1 MSDEQPPPPSA
12 EQNPSSTTAVI
23 APPGEEGQGTA
34 PPPFAP
40 ITPSVTARKDKPVAT
55 SGEVAIVLIAG
66 FLGNIALRT
75 TIGGFAGALVFALAV
90 MLVAGRVTKPS
101 AYIPLGLAAAL
112 IPWLAIRSSVAL
124 TFATFVMIGVLL
136 LVSGGFSMRGS
147 FFNTRVREIVAH
159 LMSPIYEWAIGSA
172 MVQRLVARAAAQQK
186 AVPLLRGVMVAVP
199 VLIVFTALL
208 ASAEPVF
215 ARVLQLD
222 NLPSLVG
229 HLALTAVVAVPL
241 LTVLSRAAHELDKD
255 DESSINLR
263 MVGPTEITVI
273 LGSVAVLFTVFVIT
287 QIVIAAGGASHVL
300 ETEGLTSAEHARQG
314 FFQLLW
320 VAGLASSLVAG
331 LRATRI
337 IEPERGAGRFV
348 PLSLVTLALTVV
360 IAGLSVQR
368 LFLHIGSF
376 GLTTARIWAL
386 AAALAIGI
394 AILLFAVSILGWRKE
409 QSWFPGAMVL
419 LAGVMVFGLN
429 LINPDAMVA
438 SYNLSNHETF
448 EVSDNTR
455 IGGDDLD
462 IVTIARLSDD
472 AIPTIIDRLGEAPGL
487 RDRICQRSDRFT
499 NYGPFD
505 YNWAEVRADNKLD
518 SLCGIRTQGGDFWNE
533 FAD

>member
-1 MSDEQPPPPSA
+1 M
-12 EQNPSSTTAVI
+12 
-23 APPGEEGQGTA
+23 APPGEDDTA
-34 PPPFAP
+34 GVEYPVPPFSP
-40 ITPSVTARKDKPVAT
+40 TIRKDKPVAT
-55 SGEVAIVLIAG
+55 WGEVALVLAAG

-75 TIGGFAGALVFALAV
+75 TIGGLAGALVFAFAV
-90 MLVAGRVTKPS
+90 VLVAGRVTKPS
-101 AYIPLGLAAAL
+101 AYVPLGLAGAL
-112 IPWLAIRSSVAL
+112 IPWLAIRASATL
-124 TFATFVMIGVLL
+124 TFATFVMIGALL
-136 LVSGGFSMRGS
+136 LVAGGFSIRGS
-147 FFNTRVREIVAH
+147 FFDTRVRDFFSH
-159 LMSPIYEWAIGSA
+159 LASPIYEWALGTA
-172 MVQRLVARAAAQQK
+172 MVQRLIKAAAAQQK
-186 AVPLLRGVMVAVP
+186 ALPLLRGVMVAVP

-229 HLALTAVVAVPL
+229 HLGLTAIVAVPL

-255 DESSINLR
+255 DESSVNLR

-273 LGSVAVLFTVFVIT
+273 LGSIAVLFAVFVAT
-287 QIVIAAGGASHVL
+287 QVVIAAGGANHVL

-360 IAGLSVQR
+360 IAGFSVQR
-368 LFLHIGSF
+368 LLLHIGSF
-376 GLTTARIWAL
+376 GLTPARIWAL
-386 AAALAIGI
+386 AVALAIGI
-394 AILLFAVSILGWRKE
+394 AIALFAISILGWRKE

-429 LINPDAMVA
+429 AINPDALVA
-438 SYNLSNHETF
+438 SYNLSNHEAF
-448 EVSDNTR
+448 ESTDNTR
-455 IGGDDLD
+455 VGGDVLD

-472 AIPTIIDRLGEAPGL
+472 AIPTIIDRLDEVPGL
-487 RDRICQRSDRFT
+487 QDRVCDRSDRFT
-499 NYGPFD
+499 SYSPFD

-518 SLCGIRTQGGDFWNE
+518 ALCGTRAQSGDFWNE